1 MKFCH
6 TFCLFAF
13 YFFAQKQG
21 IAQTFQPV
29 PGPLLVS
36 EVAFEQ
42 ANECTIF
49 FDNPSGNLLQL
60 RWRSGEVS
68 KPDGW
73 DIDLCDYG
81 LCYSGIPTGGTM
93 NPVWGNTQAY
103 LKLIVQPDTVA
114 GAGWLWFRVLE
125 VGNDSNYVDVYFS
138 LHTPGTTSSLPM
150 PQMGSAALR
159 IFPNPA
165 HDALFLENVFD
176 LKTAR
181 ARILSAE
188 GAVRWEGEI
197 PAGQTITVGA
207 NDWPRG
213 IYFVQTAGATA
224 QKVVLR

>member
-1 MKFCH
+1 MNFYR
-6 TFCLFAF
+6 TFFLLSLC
-13 YFFAQKQG
+13 FFVPKKG
-21 IAQTFQPV
+21 ITQSFQPV

-81 LCYSGIPTGGTM
+81 LCYSGIPTGGSM
-93 NPVWGNTQAY
+93 NPIWGNTQAY

-138 LHTPGTTSSLPM
+138 LHTPGTSSLPV
-150 PQMGSAALR
+150 PQAGAAALR

-176 LKTAR
+176 PKTAR

-188 GAVRWEGEI
+188 GTVRWEGEI
-197 PAGQTITVGA
+197 PTGQTATVSTS
-207 NDWPRG
+207 DWPRG
-213 IYFVQTAGATA
+213 IYFVQTVGTAA